1 MFKLWIEST
10 VFSRVFYKVKME
22 LGFAFCILALSKL
35 PLSSVH
41 YILLSCPFSTPPLG
55 KEDWLFVIVI
65 YALGKGFMQI
75 IIKKKPKNHQ
85 SNKNGLNYNII
96 GKSLW
101 QCLQKQ

>member
-22 LGFAFCILALSKL
+22 LGFAFCILALSVTII
-35 PLSSVH
+35 LSALHSAF
-41 YILLSCPFSTPPLG
+41 LSLSTPPLG

-75 IIKKKPKNHQ
+75 IIKKKK
-85 SNKNGLNYNII
+85 K
-96 GKSLW
+96 
-101 QCLQKQ
+101 QKTTKATKTV